1 MGRSPGERNGNALQ
15 YSGLENP
22 IDRGAWWFIVYGFT
36 ESDTTEQLTVAELAE
51 CGSDLYNQ
59 IQQCLESETV
69 SSRWER
75 CDPLTWW
82 ESVVAVKGSRELALE
97 AEPPCWE
104 WRSLK

>member
-1 MGRSPGERNGNALQ
+1 MPWRRTWQPTPVFWSGESHGQRSLAV
-15 YSGLENP
+15 YSL
-22 IDRGAWWFIVYGFT
+22 WVHK
-36 ESDTTEQLTVAELAE
+36 ESDITEQLTLAELAE

-82 ESVVAVKGSRELALE
+82 ESVVGVKGSGEPALE
-97 AEPPCWE
+97 AEPPCWGV
-104 WRSLK
+104 